1 MTTRKQEIVHALKTA
16 IKNNVVSFRKG
27 GDYAIVV
34 YNEELKFEVGARIRD
49 FIEKD
54 WNEVI

>member
-1 MTTRKQEIVHALKTA
+1 VTTRKQEIVHALKTA

-27 GDYAIVV
+27 GDYAIVG
-34 YNEELKFEVGARIRD
+34 YNEEIKFEVGAKIRD

>member
-1 MTTRKQEIVHALKTA
+1 VTTRKQEIVHALKTA

-27 GDYAIVV
+27 GDYAIVG
-34 YNEELKFEVGARIRD
+34 YNEEIKFEVGARIRD

>member
-27 GDYAIVV
+27 GDYAIVG
-34 YNEELKFEVGARIRD
+34 YNEEIKFEVGARIRD